1 LTQKKNILFRV
12 SGGRAFNKELGLGH
26 IYRAINLAL
35 ELKPDNIFFLVEDY
49 GNVKNLL
56 LNWGFTNIF
65 LLQNGIKIDSDI
77 IETTNLLH
85 EKKIDI
91 LIVDKYDYNTKKY
104 VKKMHRVVKTVVI
117 PDLKKIDYDADL
129 VVNGF
134 VGFDNTILTNRYGAK
149 CLLGPR
155 YQVLNKKYQNR
166 KFTNQK
172 KYTILATFGGFDEH
186 NIISI
191 FCKQLTKYLDK
202 ITAKIILGP
211 ATKKSKELKNLEK
224 KFRGKI
230 KIISATKNMK
240 KEISNAEFGICGGGI
255 TTYEF
260 AAMGVPFAI
269 ICQYKH
275 QLKTARAWKRKKI
288 AINFGFSNNIID
300 KKIQCFLSNI
310 INNKIQLKPRRTI
323 VDGLGTKRIRLE
335 LNKI

>member
-1 LTQKKNILFRV
+1 MTQKKNILFRV

-26 IYRAINLAL
+26 VYRAINLAL
-35 ELKPDNIFFLVEDY
+35 ELKPNNIFFLVEDY
-49 GNVKNLL
+49 GNVKSLL
-56 LNWGFTNIF
+56 LNWGFKNIF
-65 LLQNGIKIDSDI
+65 LLKGGIKISSDI
-77 IETTNLLH
+77 TETTKLLYK
-85 EKKIDI
+85 KKIDI

-104 VKKMHRVVKTVVI
+104 VKRMHKIVKTVVV
-117 PDLKKIDYDADL
+117 PDLEKIDYDADL

-134 VGFDNTILTNRYGAK
+134 IGFDNTILTNRYGAK
-149 CLLGPR
+149 CLLGPK
-155 YQVLNKKYQNR
+155 YQILNKKYRNR
-166 KFTNQK
+166 KFANQK

-186 NIISI
+186 DIVPV
-191 FCKQLTKYLDK
+191 FCKQLTKYLDR

-230 KIISATKNMK
+230 KIISATKNIK

-260 AAMGVPFAI
+260 ASMGVPFAI

-288 AINFGFSNNIID
+288 ALNFGFANHMID
-300 KKIQCFLSNI
+300 SKIQCFLSNI
-310 INNKIQLKPRRTI
+310 TNNKIQLKSKSTI
-323 VDGLGTKRIRLE
+323 VDGLGTKRIRLQ
-335 LNKI
+335 LDKM

>member
-1 LTQKKNILFRV
+1 MTQKKNILFRV

>member
-1 LTQKKNILFRV
+1 M
-12 SGGRAFNKELGLGH
+12 
-26 IYRAINLAL
+26 AL

-134 VGFDNTILTNRYGAK
+134 VGFDNSILTNRYGAK

>member
-1 LTQKKNILFRV
+1 MTQKKNILFRV

-310 INNKIQLKPRRTI
+310 TNNKIQLKSKSTI
-323 VDGLGTKRIRLE
+323 VDGLGTKRIRLQ
-335 LNKI
+335 LDKM

>member
-1 LTQKKNILFRV
+1 MTQKKNILFRV
-12 SGGRAFNKELGLGH
+12 SGGRAYNKELGLGH

-104 VKKMHRVVKTVVI
+104 VKKMHGVVKTVVI

-310 INNKIQLKPRRTI
+310 INNKIQLNPGRII

>member
-12 SGGRAFNKELGLGH
+12 SGGRAYNKELGLGH

-56 LNWGFTNIF
+56 LNWGFTNIS

-104 VKKMHRVVKTVVI
+104 VKKMHGVVKTVVI

-310 INNKIQLKPRRTI
+310 INNKIQLNPGRII

>member
-1 LTQKKNILFRV
+1 MTQKKNILFRV
-12 SGGRAFNKELGLGH
+12 SGGRAYNKELGLGH

-56 LNWGFTNIF
+56 LNWGFTNIS

-104 VKKMHRVVKTVVI
+104 VKKMHGVVKTVVI

-310 INNKIQLKPRRTI
+310 INNKIQLNPGRII